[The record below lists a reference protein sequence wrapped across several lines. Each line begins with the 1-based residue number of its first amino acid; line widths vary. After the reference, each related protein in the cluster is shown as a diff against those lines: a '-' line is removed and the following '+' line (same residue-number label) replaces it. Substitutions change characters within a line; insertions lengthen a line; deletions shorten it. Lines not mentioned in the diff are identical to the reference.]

1 MEEFKNEERIVRR
14 IVKIHDL
21 IEHFARG
28 AERAGEIEDLEMLEF
43 LKWKAF
49 YLSQIMLFY
58 PESEVRILI
67 DCGVITY
74 YLVKDDNTHAELFK
88 IHSNK

>member
-1 MEEFKNEERIVRR
+1 MVSLKNEGRIVRR

-28 AERAGEIEDLEMLEF
+28 AERADEIEDSEMLEL
-43 LKWKAF
+43 LKWRAF
-49 YLSQIMLFY
+49 YLSQVMLFY

-74 YLVKDDNTHAELFK
+74 YLVKDDNTNAELFK
-88 IHSNK
+88 IYSNK